1 MPSAGAFIQ
10 ECLLWSG
17 CMYLQTQIKLLLT
30 EIHHSHDCAWHYSC
44 KGKGRSLYPVT
55 QSLSSDSLLFLKM
68 QSFGKA
74 AFGGLLCTA
83 WCSTTG
89 STDSINPI
97 HFFLYTGLVAW
108 HLAAFPCLFGPTLL
122 PAHSA
127 DQSALQLS
135 CLPGQGKDGTC
146 SPVPKPFLCF
156 FHSPC
161 PNHPLAMSQI
171 LAPYNCLGCPVSQ
184 P

>member
-44 KGKGRSLYPVT
+44 KGKGRSAYPVT
-55 QSLSSDSLLFLKM
+55 QSLSSASLLFLKM
-68 QSFGKA
+68 QPFGKA

-108 HLAAFPCLFGPTLL
+108 PLAAFPCLFGPTLL

-135 CLPGQGKDGTC
+135 CLPGQGRTALAVP
-146 SPVPKPFLCF
+146 SPSLFSAFSTLPAQTTP
-156 FHSPC
+156 
-161 PNHPLAMSQI
+161 
-171 LAPYNCLGCPVSQ
+171 
-184 P
+184 

>member
-1 MPSAGAFIQ
+1 MVRLHVF
-10 ECLLWSG
+10 
-17 CMYLQTQIKLLLT
+17 TDTNKLLLT
-30 EIHHSHDCAWHYSC
+30 EIHHSHDCAWHYSY
-44 KGKGRSLYPVT
+44 KGKGGSAYPVT
-55 QSLSSDSLLFLKM
+55 QSLSSASLLFLKM
-68 QSFGKA
+68 QLSGKA
-74 AFGGLLCTA
+74 EFGGLLCTA
-83 WCSTTG
+83 GCSITG

-108 HLAAFPCLFGPTLL
+108 LVAPFPCLFGSHCSLPTLQTRL
-122 PAHSA
+122 L
-127 DQSALQLS
+127 LQLS
-135 CLPGQGKDGTC
+135 CLPGQGKEGTC
-146 SPVPKPFLCF
+146 SPIPKPFLCF